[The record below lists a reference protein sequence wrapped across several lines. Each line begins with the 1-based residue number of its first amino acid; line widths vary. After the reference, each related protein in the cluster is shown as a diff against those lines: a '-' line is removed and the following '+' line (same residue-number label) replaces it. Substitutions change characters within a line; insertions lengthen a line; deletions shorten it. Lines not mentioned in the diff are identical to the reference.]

1 MIIILRNNFKKIIM
15 NASLGSNTYRP
26 IFLVLFA
33 IFALIF
39 ISGCA
44 GKKTSSSNEFTSWS
58 AVKPNVLVHFSSGN
72 STAILTSG
80 TVSQTT
86 SDVNTNLL
94 YDSGNNISSVTLNQ
108 TASNSVTF
116 SVAAG
121 DVIVKDATG
130 ANTILTNSKKT
141 TIGILAN
148 PTAYGFEYQTYG
160 AWGAYAAAGVG
171 GYAISNGSLT
181 SGGSIPTTGSAVFSG
196 GANGYLIDGQKATY
210 VTNASMTANVD
221 FAARTVAFSTT
232 NTTMTGAST
241 GVATSIAGYN
251 LNGTMTYSSGVNRMT
266 GSVTS
271 TNGMSG
277 SIIANFYGPAANEIG
292 GTYGL
297 TQTTSGNSFVGGFGG
312 KR

>member
-1 MIIILRNNFKKIIM
+1 VGARMIIILSNNFKKIIM
-15 NASLGSNTYRP
+15 NASLGSNSYRP

-121 DVIVKDATG
+121 DIIVKDATG
-130 ANTILTNSKKT
+130 ANTILTNNKKT
-141 TIGILAN
+141 TSKGSTTTKKKSTASAKKETNSKNKEELTTAADTIIKIIGNKSILINQFNVENFSTLWKTMKPLMKPQYRDESENTLKIKQDLLDLVIRKENVGEFCWYLYTGIL
-148 PTAYGFEYQTYG
+148 
-160 AWGAYAAAGVG
+160 
-171 GYAISNGSLT
+171 IS
-181 SGGSIPTTGSAVFSG
+181 SIV
-196 GANGYLIDGQKATY
+196 Y
-210 VTNASMTANVD
+210 
-221 FAARTVAFSTT
+221 
-232 NTTMTGAST
+232 
-241 GVATSIAGYN
+241 YN
-251 LNGTMTYSSGVNRMT
+251 LASKGCPQDVTAINNQQKIYLNKQEENKKNEKLKNKTVYSS
-266 GSVTS
+266 
-271 TNGMSG
+271 
-277 SIIANFYGPAANEIG
+277 
-292 GTYGL
+292 
-297 TQTTSGNSFVGGFGG
+297 
-312 KR
+312 